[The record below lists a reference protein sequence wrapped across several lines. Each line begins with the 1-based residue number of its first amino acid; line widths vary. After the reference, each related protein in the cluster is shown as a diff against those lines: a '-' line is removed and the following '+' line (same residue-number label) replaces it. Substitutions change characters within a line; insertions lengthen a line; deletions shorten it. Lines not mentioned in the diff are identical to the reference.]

1 MTAPKPSKSSWLI
14 CLDRWVFLCESF
26 MAVIFLFFILSFLH
40 FILTL
45 HGSGKWGSSAT
56 TSILR
61 SMPHIPAHPL
71 KPLLHGLMFVLQQE
85 TIWAVPSSLANRTGN
100 GIEKISQT
108 IWEEILWVGEKLPA
122 IQPHRGTRT
131 KKHYR
136 KSVQRLDGNWL
147 GDGWRRTAGRTC
159 EVSAWSTQHL
169 GSMRSMRVM
178 AYIPIYFCMWTI
190 ENGLWLH
197 SPVCWGKLLRIH
209 ICALRSPRMTE

>member
-1 MTAPKPSKSSWLI
+1 MTVSKPSKSSWLI
-14 CLDRWVFLCESF
+14 CLDRWVFLCESS
-26 MAVIFLFFILSFLH
+26 MAAFFILSFLH
-40 FILTL
+40 LILTL
-45 HGSGKWGSSAT
+45 HGNVKWGSSAT

-71 KPLLHGLMFVLQQE
+71 KPLEHGLIFVLQQE

-100 GIEKISQT
+100 GIEKICQT

-122 IQPHRGTRT
+122 IHPHPSTRT

-159 EVSAWSTQHL
+159 EGSAWSTQQHL
-169 GSMRSMRVM
+169 GSMRSLRVM
-178 AYIPIYFCMWTI
+178 AYIPTYFRTWRI
-190 ENGLWLH
+190 EDGLWPH

-209 ICALRSPRMTE
+209 ICASRSPSMTE